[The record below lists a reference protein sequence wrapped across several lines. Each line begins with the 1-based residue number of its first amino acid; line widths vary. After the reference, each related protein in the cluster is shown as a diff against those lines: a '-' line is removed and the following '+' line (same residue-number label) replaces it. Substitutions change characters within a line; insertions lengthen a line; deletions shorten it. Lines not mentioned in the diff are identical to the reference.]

1 MPVLLLAVLSLLA
14 LLGLVQSTPTKSG
27 PGALTPAEDRAD
39 PADYREYLGWEGH
52 GDQSSTFMAKCI
64 AEMVAEASPFIKGS
78 YVDSLMVECKRLGEH
93 QGLVMLEPY
102 ASDWARYTEFLPFL
116 ICFLNHVAHKHPSS
130 SLPLRANLPPHLKDK
145 HAQAVLDGFSSCRS
159 TLPATIVHRPTVP
172 GVVHDAA
179 PATEHGASHPPLQF
193 HHPAARRAGLLH
205 SVARFGRLA
214 PELLREMG
222 PAVQR
227 AETTWERRPQLI
239 EY

>member
-14 LLGLVQSTPTKSG
+14 LLRPVQLMPTESG
-27 PGALTPAEDRAD
+27 QGAPTPAEDRAD

-52 GDQSSTFMAKCI
+52 GDQSSTFMAKCF
-64 AEMVAEASPFIKGS
+64 AEVRYYDCLPQSALSRNEAMVADVAPIIYVS
-78 YVDSLMVECKRLGEH
+78 YLDSLMVACRSLGEH
-93 QGLVMLEPY
+93 QGLVMQEPY
-102 ASDWARYTEFLPFL
+102 ASDWARYTEFKPFL
-116 ICFLNHVAHKHPSS
+116 ICFFNHMAE
-130 SLPLRANLPPHLKDK
+130 
-145 HAQAVLDGFSSCRS
+145 G

-193 HHPAARRAGLLH
+193 RHPAARRAGLLH
-205 SVARFGRLA
+205 SVARLGRLA

-227 AETTWERRPQLI
+227 AETALERRPQLI
-239 EY
+239 EH